1 MDGRLGAAP
10 FSPAQLDV
18 GGDMACSCSIKTAGR
33 PELVMFMFKTRLA
46 ISVGIVQVA
55 RGHEHTLV
63 LKGE

>member
-1 MDGRLGAAP
+1 MDGRSGAAP

-18 GGDMACSCSIKTAGR
+18 GSDCCCCYSN
-33 PELVMFMFKTRLA
+33 TRLA

-55 RGHEHTLV
+55 RGYEHTLV